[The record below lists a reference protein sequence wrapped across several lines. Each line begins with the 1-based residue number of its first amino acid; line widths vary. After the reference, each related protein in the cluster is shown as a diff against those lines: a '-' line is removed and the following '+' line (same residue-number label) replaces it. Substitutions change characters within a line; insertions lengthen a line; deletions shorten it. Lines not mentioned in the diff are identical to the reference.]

1 MTSAAIQ
8 LYGTTVGAV
17 SWDATRRLAYFEYDP
32 GFISSG
38 IEISPL
44 HLPLRPGVFSFP
56 DLNRRTFQGLPG
68 LLSDVLPTLS
78 A

>member
-8 LYGTTVGAV
+8 LYGKTVGAV

-38 IEISPL
+38 IEINPL

-56 DLNRRTFQGLPG
+56 GLDRRT
-68 LLSDVLPTLS
+68 
-78 A
+78 